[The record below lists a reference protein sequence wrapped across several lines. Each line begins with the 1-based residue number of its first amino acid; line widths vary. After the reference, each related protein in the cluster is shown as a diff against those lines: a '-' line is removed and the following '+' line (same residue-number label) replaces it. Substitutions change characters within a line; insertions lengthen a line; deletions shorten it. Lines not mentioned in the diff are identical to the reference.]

1 MATTAQNSDNP
12 TLSDIVKA
20 TDPDGK
26 QAKIVEALR
35 KRTPLLDYMTWKVGN
50 LDTGERV
57 TTETQLPSIGYRAFN
72 EGVAAGKFK
81 SAQFDEVCGLM
92 EGRSIVDSELMRL
105 HGNDAGYRASRDMR
119 FLRAFKYELSTGIFY
134 NSTAASPRKFNGL
147 APRFANLSGTPYYR
161 QVVDSSTFGGSGND
175 QTSIW
180 LICFSPE
187 TVYGIVPKHGTV
199 GLRSKDRGE
208 QTITDEAGN
217 RFDAFETVWNWDV
230 GLAVADAEA
239 VVRIANVDM
248 GSIALTGT
256 AIIDDMRT
264 AYFRLR
270 PELRD
275 GTAGRVVWV
284 MNGAVEEYLYSQVLG
299 STGASTLARTDYEN
313 GGPLMKYMGFPIL
326 RDDAILLTESP
337 VA

>member
-1 MATTAQNSDNP
+1 MTTANVAENP
-12 TLSDIVKA
+12 TLSDLVKA
-20 TDPDGK
+20 SDPNGK

-92 EGRSIVDSELMRL
+92 EGRSIVDAQLMRL

-119 FLRAFKYELSTGIFY
+119 FLRAFRYELETGIIY
-134 NSTAASPRKFNGL
+134 NATASAPRKFNGL
-147 APRFANLSGTPYYR
+147 APRYANLSGTPYAQ
-161 QVVDSSTFGGSGND
+161 QVIDSSTGGGTGND

-180 LICFSPE
+180 LVAWSLD
-187 TVYGIVPKHGTV
+187 TVYGIVPKNGTV
-199 GLRSKDRGE
+199 GLQSEDMGK
-208 QTITDEAGN
+208 QVMTDEAGN
-217 RFDAFETVWNWDV
+217 RYNAYETVWNWDV

-239 VVRIANVDM
+239 VVRVANVDT
-248 GSIALTGT
+248 GSVALTGT
-256 AIIDDMRT
+256 ALIDDMRK

-270 PELRD
+270 PEYRKDPSVRCTWLMS
-275 GTAGRVVWV
+275 GFL
-284 MNGAVEEYLYSQVLG
+284 EEYLYSQVLG
-299 STGASTLARTDYEN
+299 TIGSSTLTKGEHEN
-313 GGPLMKYMGFPIL
+313 GGPLMRFMGYPIL
-326 RDDAILLTESP
+326 ASDSILITESP
-337 VA
+337 VS

>member
-1 MATTAQNSDNP
+1 MTTAQNADNP

-20 TDPDGK
+20 SDPNGK

-35 KRTPLLDYMTWKVGN
+35 KRTPILDYMTWKVGN

-119 FLRAFKYELSTGIFY
+119 FLRAFKYELETGVFY
-134 NSTAASPRKFNGL
+134 NSTAASPRKYNGL
-147 APRFANLSGTPYYR
+147 APRFSNLTGTPYAN
-161 QVVDSSTFGGSGND
+161 QVVNSSVAGHTGND

-180 LICFSPE
+180 LICWSLD
-187 TVYGIVPKHGTV
+187 TVYAIVPKNGTV
-199 GLRSKDRGE
+199 GLRSEDMGK
-208 QTITDEAGN
+208 QVITDEAGN
-217 RFDAFETVWNWDV
+217 RFNAYETVWNWDV

-239 VVRIANVDM
+239 VVRIVNVDT
-248 GSIALTGT
+248 GSVSYSGT
-256 AIIDDMRT
+256 ALLDDMRK

-275 GTAGRVVWV
+275 GTAGRVTWV
-284 MNGAVEEYLYSQVLG
+284 MNGMLEEYLYSQALNATVN
-299 STGASTLARTDYEN
+299 STLRVTDFES
-313 GGPLMKYMGFPIL
+313 GKPLMSYMGFPIL
-326 RDDAILLTESP
+326 RSDSILITESP
-337 VA
+337 VT

>member
-1 MATTAQNSDNP
+1 MTTALNAENP

-20 TDPDGK
+20 SDPDGK

-35 KRTPLLDYMTWKVGN
+35 KRTPILDYMTWKVGN

-105 HGNDAGYRASRDMR
+105 HGNDAGYRASRDLR
-119 FLRAFKYELSTGIFY
+119 FLRAFKYELSTGIIY

-147 APRFANLSGTPYYR
+147 APRYSNLTGTPYAN
-161 QVVDSSTFGGSGND
+161 QVVDSSVGGGTGND

-180 LICFSPE
+180 LICWSLE
-187 TVYGIVPKHGTV
+187 TVYGIVPKNGTV

-217 RFDAFETVWNWDV
+217 RFDAYETVWNWDV

-239 VVRIANVDM
+239 VVRIANVDT
-248 GSIALTGT
+248 GELALTGT
-256 AIIDDMRT
+256 TVLDDMRK

-275 GTAGRVVWV
+275 GTAGRVTWV
-284 MNGAVEEYLYSQVLG
+284 MNGTVEEYLYSQVLG
-299 STGASTLARTDYEN
+299 AIGASTLTKNEFEK
-313 GGPLMKYMGFPIL
+313 GGPLMSYMGFPIL
-326 RDDAILLTESP
+326 RDDAILITESP
-337 VA
+337 VP